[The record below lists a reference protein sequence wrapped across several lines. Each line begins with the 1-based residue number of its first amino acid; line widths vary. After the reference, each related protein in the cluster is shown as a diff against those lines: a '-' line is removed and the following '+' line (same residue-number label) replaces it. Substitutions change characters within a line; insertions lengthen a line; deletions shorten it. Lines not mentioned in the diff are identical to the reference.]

1 MNAPLQANYDSQEKF
16 VYKILVYIWLDYM
29 LIHYLVTLRWMKT
42 SRIVFDSLYNNNENT
57 PNICQALFLN
67 FLIIVKSFFVFYNKL
82 SK

>member
-1 MNAPLQANYDSQEKF
+1 MNALLQANYDSQKKF
-16 VYKILVYIWLDYM
+16 VCKILVYIWLGYM

-42 SRIVFDSLYNNNENT
+42 SRIAFDSLHNNNENT

-67 FLIIVKSFFVFYNKL
+67 FLIIVKSFFMFNNKL